1 MSWSSTQIQRNKFLK
16 QNITQVYM
24 QQKTLGKIQIIL
36 GIIFLIPALISYVY
50 FLLNSDIFFNPNNLL
65 KEDLQNTPSSL
76 DDLRDALNPQNFTTQ
91 TVHIEVNS
99 GLTIILSIISTI
111 ALGVY
116 MMITGF
122 YNVKK

>member
-1 MSWSSTQIQRNKFLK
+1 
-16 QNITQVYM
+16 M